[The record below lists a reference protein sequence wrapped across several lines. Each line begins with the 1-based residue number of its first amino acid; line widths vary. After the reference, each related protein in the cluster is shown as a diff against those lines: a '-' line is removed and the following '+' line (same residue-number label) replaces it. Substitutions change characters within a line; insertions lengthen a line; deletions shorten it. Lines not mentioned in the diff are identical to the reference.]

1 MGLEL
6 PFVTLDVFAKERF
19 KGNPLAVVTI
29 PKGTHPKPT
38 SQQKQ
43 TIAREFNLSETVF
56 VHEDPPGGD
65 DDKGASHGQQH
76 QQQQRHIEIFLPT
89 QEVPFA
95 GHPTIGTAVSLL
107 PQGIT
112 TLITKAGPIALA
124 QPAPGTV
131 QAAIP
136 HSVHLHQAQLRSL
149 PSFSPGDLSAVPE
162 IREAELGAPIFNIV
176 DGLTFILVPLAS
188 LELLSQVTLSP
199 FKFPLDRLIDAGFTH
214 GFICRLYY
222 VILEEG
228 PGKVVLRSRMIEGT
242 FEDPA
247 TGSASCALGSY
258 LALHS
263 GDKRDRTIQY
273 EITQGVEMGRESNI
287 LVEVDLKNDVVDQV
301 RLAGTATQVMHGFIS
316 L

>member
-6 PFVTLDVFAKERF
+6 PFVTLDVFARDRF

-29 PKGTHPKPT
+29 PKGTNPKPT

-56 VHEDPPGGD
+56 VHEDHPDGGD
-65 DDKGASHGQQH
+65 DQGNNG
-76 QQQQRHIEIFLPT
+76 QRHIEIFLPT

-107 PQGIT
+107 PKGIT

-136 HSVHLHQAQLRSL
+136 HNVHLHQAQLRSL
-149 PSFSPGDLSAVPE
+149 PSFLPGDLSAVPE
-162 IREAELGAPIFNIV
+162 IREAELAAPIFNLV
-176 DGLTFILVPLAS
+176 DGMAFILVPLAS
-188 LELLSQVTLSP
+188 LDLLSQVTLSP
-199 FKFPLDRLIDAGFTH
+199 ARFPQEKLIDAGFTH

-228 PGKVVLRSRMIEGT
+228 PDKVVLRSRMIEGT

-287 LVEVDLKNDVVDQV
+287 LVEVDLKNDVVDHV

>member
-6 PFVTLDVFAKERF
+6 PFVTLDVFARERF

-38 SQQKQ
+38 TQQKQ
-43 TIAREFNLSETVF
+43 TVAREFNLSETVF
-56 VHEDPPGGD
+56 VHEETPGWD
-65 DDKGASHGQQH
+65 DQGTSSSDGGQR
-76 QQQQRHIEIFLPT
+76 RHIEIFLPD

-107 PQGIT
+107 PRGIT

-124 QPAPGTV
+124 QPIPGTV

-136 HSVHLHQAQLRSL
+136 HDVHLHQARLRSL

-162 IREAELGAPIFNIV
+162 IREAELGAPIFSLV
-176 DGLTFILVPLAS
+176 DGLAFILVPLAS

-199 FKFPLDRLIDAGFTH
+199 AKFPQDRLIDPGFTH

-222 VILEEG
+222 VILDEG
-228 PGKVVLRSRMIEGT
+228 PGKVLLRSRMMAGT

>member
-6 PFVTLDVFAKERF
+6 PFVTLDVFARERF

-29 PKGTHPKPT
+29 PKGTLPKPT
-38 SQQKQ
+38 TQQKQ
-43 TIAREFNLSETVF
+43 TVAREFNLSETVF
-56 VHEDPPGGD
+56 VHEENPGWD
-65 DDKGASHGQQH
+65 DQGTSSSDGGQR
-76 QQQQRHIEIFLPT
+76 RHIEIFLPD

-107 PQGIT
+107 PRGIT

-124 QPAPGTV
+124 QPALGTV

-136 HSVHLHQAQLRSL
+136 HDVHLHQATLRSL

-162 IREAELGAPIFNIV
+162 IREAELGAPIFSLV
-176 DGLTFILVPLAS
+176 DGLAFILVPLAS

-199 FKFPLDRLIDAGFTH
+199 AKFPQDRLIDPGFTH

-222 VILEEG
+222 VILDEG
-228 PGKVVLRSRMIEGT
+228 PGKVVLRSRMMAGT

-287 LVEVDLKNDVVDQV
+287 LVEVDLKYDVVAQV